1 MLKITEP
8 TWLHVIIPHMNG
20 QLLIK
25 QENIYIRYD
34 TMLLFLLNGR
44 KKIANAVTHK
54 GSKSFQPTHSLR
66 AYE

>member
-34 TMLLFLLNGR
+34 TY
-44 KKIANAVTHK
+44 NASIFVK
-54 GSKSFQPTHSLR
+54 WEEEDSKCSHI
-66 AYE
+66 